1 MQLNNQ
7 ITNTCTHYETHDDG
21 TWNAAYVNNLE
32 AVTINSQGNMT
43 TDFIVNV
50 GDIVYVIWAEYTS
63 GDANGTGINGN
74 AEAIQIYKTLA
85 SANAALALINNST
98 PTVSLTSEGNNPVSF
113 TKPWGSQYNVLG
125 AVHLS
130 VRFVEI

>member
-1 MQLNNQ
+1 MQLDNQ

-21 TWNAAYVNNLE
+21 TWNAAYTNKLE
-32 AVTINSQGNMT
+32 SVMINSQGNMT

-50 GDIVYVIWAEYTS
+50 GDIVYVIWAEYSS
-63 GDANGTGINGN
+63 GDANGIGLNGN
-74 AEAIQIYKTLA
+74 TEAIQIYKTLA
-85 SANAALALINNST
+85 SADAAFALINNSV
-98 PTVSLTSEGNNPVSF
+98 PTVSLTSEGGNPVSF

-125 AVHLS
+125 AVHLN